1 MIRSGKALKKIVWLI
16 MTAVIVFLIVKG
28 IAGRKPKE
36 QALPSRPAQVAYAAQ
51 NDMPIFIDSFG
62 SLAPT
67 SDVDIK
73 SQVTGQI
80 KEVRFNEG
88 QEVRKGDPLFIIDP
102 SPFQAEL
109 DKAQAA
115 LAQDIADL
123 NLKKDTLERNKS
135 LFTAQLISQQ
145 DFDKYEADFLS
156 AEQKIK
162 LDQAN
167 IDLAKIN
174 LGYCNI
180 ISPVDG
186 LTGKRQV
193 DPGNIVTANTGP
205 TLVNI
210 KTLDPLYV
218 DFTVPESELARV
230 RVSKEEGQLEVKV
243 SLQEDP
249 ATFYSGTLQLLSNTV
264 DNTTGTIALRAFVD
278 NKEKK
283 LWPGQFVQVRLIL
296 GILRDAVIVPYDA
309 VELGQNGYFLF
320 VVTKEN
326 KADLRLVTIGPQIDD
341 NVVILTGVSSGE
353 KVVTSGQ
360 MGLSPGADVMVIKSD
375 NPK

>member
-1 MIRSGKALKKIVWLI
+1 
-16 MTAVIVFLIVKG
+16 
-28 IAGRKPKE
+28 
-36 QALPSRPAQVAYAAQ
+36 
-51 NDMPIFIDSFG
+51 G

-88 QEVRKGDPLFIIDP
+88 QEVRKGDLLFIIDP

-230 RVSKEEGQLEVKV
+230 RASKEEGQLEVKV

-249 ATFYSGTLQLLSNTV
+249 AVSYSGTLQLLSNTV

-296 GILRDAVIVPYDA
+296 GILRDAVIVPYEA

-375 NPK
+375 NSK